1 MSRTIFTPE
10 RLHLDIRCEIHL
22 LSPTRREKADLVAPI
37 ELCLGDQIKTA
48 QTADKFCKETIAL
61 LNKEAQISSSISL
74 AHCTIQDGLLTYQDK
89 VWIPEEIRTK
99 VVQEVYTSL

>member
-1 MSRTIFTPE
+1 M
-10 RLHLDIRCEIHL
+10 
-22 LSPTRREKADLVAPI
+22 API

-89 VWIPEEIRTK
+89 V
-99 VVQEVYTSL
+99 